1 MLGARVGISEEANG
15 LHPARRCPLG
25 QNIRDYLKLDD
36 TLFTLKLTPN
46 PGALL
51 ECAGH
56 CARGLGSDRCAP

>member
-15 LHPARRCPLG
+15 LHILPKMPLG

-46 PGALL
+46 LARCLSVRGI
-51 ECAGH
+51 
-56 CARGLGSDRCAP
+56 ARGLGSDRCAP